1 MCGGSTWEC
10 CLCLPQKETLL
21 GAARQWA
28 RAGGA
33 PGKGPSP
40 QFLVEVGWSDI
51 PCSRLPLPI
60 SGVGVRGLYAECCV
74 SAAPPASH
82 LPSWPQTSGS
92 APLRPSSFIQ
102 TAPEKSPP
110 GSLLGS
116 LEAGEE
122 IVSIPGDVEMYMSPG
137 FLGHA
142 AVFGFP
148 LSLGS
153 PPWGAHSGPSLLG
166 LVSVFLVPLLEGS
179 TGVAEPSTARLQ
191 PGALGRRC
199 DDVMWPPASCLAA
212 SGRICLFWHRGLF
225 HMEGQEQAV
234 AVTRALLALLASP
247 LPRGDPGVPWC
258 PGRVGRRGLE
268 WSSSAVWEA

>member
-1 MCGGSTWEC
+1 M
-10 CLCLPQKETLL
+10 
-21 GAARQWA
+21 
-28 RAGGA
+28 
-33 PGKGPSP
+33 
-40 QFLVEVGWSDI
+40 
-51 PCSRLPLPI
+51 
-60 SGVGVRGLYAECCV
+60 

-110 GSLLGS
+110 GSLPWLTGS
-116 LEAGEE
+116 RGGNC
-122 IVSIPGDVEMYMSPG
+122 VHPGDVEMYKSPG

-153 PPWGAHSGPSLLG
+153 PWGAHGGPSLLG

-179 TGVAEPSTARLQ
+179 TEGLQ
-191 PGALGRRC
+191 SPAQLCKLGALGRRC
-199 DDVMWPPASCLAA
+199 DDVMWPPASRLAA
-212 SGRICLFWHRGLF
+212 GGRICPGTGACSTW
-225 HMEGQEQAV
+225 
-234 AVTRALLALLASP
+234 RARNRPSQSPGHPLPCCASP
-247 LPRGDPGVPWC
+247 LPRGDSGVPWC